1 MDIETIR
8 AEREQ
13 IIARYG
19 PWTAHN
25 IRLADDCY
33 TISATDFVDEFK
45 QRRMLQ
51 IVSDITNQ
59 PFADLRV
66 LDLACLEGAYAIEF
80 ALHGATVVGIEG
92 RENNIARARFAQEA
106 LGLDH
111 LTLVQG
117 DVRDLSRE
125 KNGTFDVVLC
135 IGILYHLD
143 APDVF
148 RFVERIAEVCTRV
161 AIFDTHISTTGDV
174 RTEYDGATYAG
185 EKYVEHAP
193 DATDDDRVKKVWASL
208 SDPESFWLTRPSLY
222 NLLAKAGFTSVY
234 ECHNPAEALRP
245 SDRITLVAMRGERHA
260 VRSAPRINSVPD
272 ERWPEAELPPSP
284 ITDEN
289 TAPAEIPPA
298 PSTRDASPLPARI
311 LRALRRT
318 VADWRSK
325 RL

>member
-1 MDIETIR
+1 MDSEAVR
-8 AEREQ
+8 AERER

-45 QRRMLQ
+45 QRRILQ
-51 IVSDITNQ
+51 IASDITNR
-59 PFADLRV
+59 PLAALRV

-92 RENNIARARFAQEA
+92 RESNIVKAQFAQRA
-106 LGLDH
+106 LGLDR

-117 DVRDLSRE
+117 DVRDLCRQ
-125 KNGTFDVVLC
+125 GHGLFDVVLC

-143 APDVF
+143 TPDVF
-148 RFVERIAEVCTRV
+148 AFVERIAEVCTHV
-161 AIFDTHISTTGDV
+161 AIFDTHISTRGDV
-174 RTEYDGATYAG
+174 RVEYDGVTYSG

-193 DATDDDRVKKVWASL
+193 EATEDDRVKKVWASL
-208 SDPESFWLTRPSLY
+208 SDPESFWLTRPSLS

-234 ECHNPAEALRP
+234 ECHNPAEAMRP
-245 SDRITLVAMRGERHA
+245 SDRITLVAIKGERHA

-272 ERWPEAELPPSP
+272 EFWPEVQPPP
-284 ITDEN
+284 
-289 TAPAEIPPA
+289 PAEENVALPVALPVT
-298 PSTRDASPLPARI
+298 STRDASPLPVRI
-311 LRALRRT
+311 LRALWRR
-318 VADWRSK
+318 VAQRRGK
-325 RL
+325 QP